1 MCGIA
6 GFYGDIN
13 KKQSV
18 STLKHMLTRIKH
30 RGPDQSGVY
39 VSDYVGLGSVR
50 LSIIDLSSGTM
61 PISNQDNSLWIVF
74 NGEIYNHMEL
84 REDLIQK
91 NHSFKTRSDT
101 EVILHLYEEY
111 GPECLKKL
119 NGQFAIAIWDKH
131 KEELFLARDQAFI
144 LHPNQ
149 ECFCLCFR
157 NKSLYGIS

>member
-39 VSDYVGLGSVR
+39 VGGYAGLGSVR
-50 LSIIDLSSGTM
+50 LSIIDLSSRTM
-61 PISNQDNSLWIVF
+61 PISNHDNSLWIVF
-74 NGEIYNHMEL
+74 NGEIYNYIEL
-84 REDLIQK
+84 RDEVRQK
-91 NHSFKTRSDT
+91 NHSLKTLRDT

-111 GPECLKKL
+111 GPECL
-119 NGQFAIAIWDKH
+119 
-131 KEELFLARDQAFI
+131 
-144 LHPNQ
+144 
-149 ECFCLCFR
+149 
-157 NKSLYGIS
+157 